1 MSILREMRKRARHVL
16 PAALCAVVVGYFT
29 YHAVQ
34 GEKGIHSF
42 LKVNRDV
49 RLAHTELDSIQAVK
63 QGLEQRVRGLR
74 NTSLDV
80 DLLEERARVVLNL
93 MRDDELLIQ
102 FHSR

>member
-1 MSILREMRKRARHVL
+1 
-16 PAALCAVVVGYFT
+16 
-29 YHAVQ
+29 
-34 GEKGIHSF
+34 
-42 LKVNRDV
+42 VNRDV